1 MNNTRDS
8 SDHSSEHEDCGNG
21 NSNREELSIS
31 PQCDAFAATIELEG
45 GFVATCP
52 ANFAASGAIAVL
64 TTGLAIV
71 PPPAVTEMPAP
82 PALSAQCAAVLGVA
96 RPPPPP
102 SPPRPP
108 RPMATK
114 APVALV
120 AASVQLGGYTA
131 ETFTPALR
139 TGFAAA
145 IAVTLNVDP
154 ADIIITNV
162 TDAPAVRRKL
172 MTGSGVVVAFT
183 VAAPTTAAVEE
194 FSTAITEMSSTNAD
208 AFTEQLQVQGV
219 TEVTSIAPA
228 AAPQLRDA
236 PAPQDDASGA
246 STLRS
251 TAVSVAC
258 LLAAAVAASA

>member
-1 MNNTRDS
+1 
-8 SDHSSEHEDCGNG
+8 
-21 NSNREELSIS
+21 
-31 PQCDAFAATIELEG
+31 
-45 GFVATCP
+45 
-52 ANFAASGAIAVL
+52 
-64 TTGLAIV
+64 
-71 PPPAVTEMPAP
+71 
-82 PALSAQCAAVLGVA
+82 
-96 RPPPPP
+96 
-102 SPPRPP
+102 
-108 RPMATK
+108 
-114 APVALV
+114 
-120 AASVQLGGYTA
+120 
-131 ETFTPALR
+131 
-139 TGFAAA
+139 
-145 IAVTLNVDP
+145 VTLNVDP

-162 TDAPAVRRKL
+162 TDASAARRKL

-194 FSTAITEMSSTNAD
+194 FSTAITEMSSTNAE

-251 TAVSVAC
+251 SVAVSVAC